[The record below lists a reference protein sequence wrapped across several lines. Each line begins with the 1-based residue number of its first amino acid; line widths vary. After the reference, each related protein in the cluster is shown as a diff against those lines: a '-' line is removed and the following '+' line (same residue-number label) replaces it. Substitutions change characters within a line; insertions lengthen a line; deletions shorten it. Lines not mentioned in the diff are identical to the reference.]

1 MRAAAKAAVTP
12 PRPFSYTLSYIQHDS
27 WCFLSSGVVDYDRR
41 GKEGDLYAVLTPQTE
56 PHRYHLFTAPDYVN
70 YIGITLRHGVET
82 SKYGI
87 PPVAQ

>member
-12 PRPFSYTLSYIQHDS
+12 PRPLSYTLSYIQHDS

-56 PHRYHLFTAPDYVN
+56 PHIFTAPDYVN